1 MVHNPLADAAL
12 RQKNAALVP
21 EPQENLL
28 QLSYNERKFR
38 EVNPLL
44 SIYRISRQRRRPMR
58 LGTLFFLLTFLLT
71 SLSYADTSSH
81 RKAAEEVLILT
92 AVDRMIEP
100 AFQQIEQMQLSQ
112 LRQMDLPEEAYSH
125 AQKYIQ
131 RIYQIMGREMR
142 WDNIKEDYINLYV
155 NVFTESELRELIRFY
170 QTPLGQK
177 LIEKTPVLMQRSMR
191 IGQQKMMRVMPEI
204 QAISREMMQ
213 ELKEKYGSD

>member
-1 MVHNPLADAAL
+1 
-12 RQKNAALVP
+12 
-21 EPQENLL
+21 
-28 QLSYNERKFR
+28 
-38 EVNPLL
+38 
-44 SIYRISRQRRRPMR
+44 MR
-58 LGTLFFLLTFLLT
+58 LGTLAFLLTFLFT

-100 AFQQIEQMQLSQ
+100 AFQQIEQMQLGQ

-125 AQKYIQ
+125 AQTYIQ
-131 RIYQIMGREMR
+131 RIYQVIAKEMG

-155 NVFTESELRELIRFY
+155 DVFTESELRELIRFY

-177 LIEKTPVLMQRSMR
+177 LIEKTPVLMQRTMLLT
-191 IGQQKMMRVMPEI
+191 QQKMMRVMPEI
-204 QAISREMMQ
+204 QAISREMKQ